1 MSLIESLFYLGLTQ
15 KNNIKICV
23 INGFPYAR
31 VRVSLG
37 CVCVCVRACSSVAR
51 LLLYRRNN
59 SNEFGETSA
68 SQCLNALKEPRF
80 PPFCAVCNAK
90 IISRVYDHQIYVER
104 DDEIEALQLL
114 PLFFSPPSLY
124 STFKRICVFK
134 KKGGRKEGAKLT
146 ESSKRWK
153 ESNFLFQLGYLP
165 TLICLSG
172 APKKRGVICR
182 WKGRS
187 GKREKK
193 ERRKRADISAFLPVK
208 RDTLQP
214 VEGGG
219 KKGIGKKN
227 RW

>member
-134 KKGGRKEGAKLT
+134 KKGGRKEGTKLT
-146 ESSKRWK
+146 ES
-153 ESNFLFQLGYLP
+153 
-165 TLICLSG
+165 
-172 APKKRGVICR
+172 
-182 WKGRS
+182 
-187 GKREKK
+187 
-193 ERRKRADISAFLPVK
+193 
-208 RDTLQP
+208 
-214 VEGGG
+214 VE
-219 KKGIGKKN
+219 KN
-227 RW
+227 RIFYSNLATCRR